1 MCNDRVT
8 MPLVSTRFLLTTD
21 GLVCAALVS
30 VGRQNN
36 FLFPFLFL
44 SLFSTE
50 VVGVTWQK
58 DIVVKPIISDHCLQV
73 ARSIHPISNVLYINI
88 YVFFFVYFDCLI
100 YLFIYS
106 F

>member
-50 VVGVTWQK
+50 VVSVTWQK

-73 ARSIHPISNVLYINI
+73 ARSIHPIYQMCYI
-88 YVFFFVYFDCLI
+88 
-100 YLFIYS
+100 
-106 F
+106 